1 MKDVHRGNMRKS
13 IWGKKNTCF
22 LIGLLFVCC
31 LLMGCGKKED
41 EIVEITFIH
50 GWGNAEADHE
60 AMRQIYKDFEKEHP
74 EIRLNMISMPAAE
87 DVVSKMG
94 DLLAVGK
101 IPDIVFTAGD
111 GRETIYEYMVQKGY
125 ALDLMP
131 YIEEDQAFCKNI
143 SPAVLNYWKTKNG
156 ELYTVSDVCMMV
168 GYWYNVD
175 LFSRAGISEPPATW
189 EAWEEAC
196 RKLKRSDLQISPF
209 VLDTD
214 HIVYL
219 TNVILHEEELSQI
232 ENIQNDT
239 IHIESNGFQR
249 TLKRLKEFSE
259 YTDTINAYSF
269 RDSLDAFNKGK
280 TAIYLNGVWANSMI
294 EEDLNVAYA
303 AFPTEDG
310 SGVAMLSS
318 GVGYILGNTGDAKRM
333 NASVEFLKYMLS
345 EPVAE
350 RILKETGQVPSNP
363 NLEIAGQPG
372 NERFYQA
379 VSCMKNAR
387 NVIEVPANL
396 WSLKL
401 QEAYAA
407 NLILYLEDK
416 ITMEEMQKN
425 LDELFPI
432 MR

>member
-22 LIGLLFVCC
+22 LLGLLFVCC
-31 LLMGCGKKED
+31 LFMGCGKKEE

-74 EIRLNMISMPAAE
+74 EIRLNMISMPSAE
-87 DVVSKMG
+87 DVLSKVG
-94 DLLAVGK
+94 DLLTAGK
-101 IPDIVFTAGD
+101 IPDVVFTAGD
-111 GRETIYEYMVQKGY
+111 GRETIYEYMVQNGY

-131 YIEEDQAFCKNI
+131 YMKEDQAFYKNI
-143 SPAVLNYWKTKNG
+143 SPAVLNYWKTEKG
-156 ELYTVSDVCMMV
+156 KMYTVSDVCLMV

-175 LFSRAGISEPPATW
+175 LFTKAGISESPATW

-196 RKLKRSDLQISPF
+196 RKLKQSDPQISPF

-219 TNVILHEEELSQI
+219 TNAILHEEEPSEV
-232 ENIQNDT
+232 ENIQNDI
-239 IHIESNGFQR
+239 IHIESAGFQK
-249 TLKRLKEFSE
+249 TLERLKDFSE
-259 YTDTINAYSF
+259 YTDTLNAYSF

-280 TAIYLNGVWANSMI
+280 TAIYLNGVWGNSLI

-303 AFPTEDG
+303 PFPTSDG
-310 SGVAMLSS
+310 SGVAMISS
-318 GVGYILGNTGDAKRM
+318 GVGYILGNTGDEKKM
-333 NASVEFLKYMLS
+333 DASVEFLKYMLS

-363 NLEIAGQPG
+363 NLEIDGQIG

-379 VSCMKNAR
+379 VSCMKNTE

-401 QEAYAA
+401 QEVYAE
-407 NLILYLEDK
+407 NVILYLEDK
-416 ITMEEMQKN
+416 ITLEELQENMDK
-425 LDELFPI
+425 LY
-432 MR
+432 